1 MHRWKNLSSSTEAW
15 EAIEALE
22 LVNIEVVS
30 LTSDGTKQNRQ
41 FYSLCQ
47 IADDQSHNQ
56 LPYKTPSLYREHC
69 NPCHRGG
76 SNENPTAEQV
86 PLNAM
91 TLGCSTKLCTETSRQ
106 WTSSRKCLK
115 IFKMH
120 HKTFRRITGRK
131 EQLLYKIQIQT
142 YLEWMHS
149 ICHVK

>member
-76 SNENPTAEQV
+76 SNETPLLSKSPSMQWPWGAALSCVPRPQDNEHRAESVWKFSKCITKPSEGSQEGKNNYYTKYKYKHI
-86 PLNAM
+86 LNECIVYVM
-91 TLGCSTKLCTETSRQ
+91 
-106 WTSSRKCLK
+106 
-115 IFKMH
+115 
-120 HKTFRRITGRK
+120 
-131 EQLLYKIQIQT
+131 
-142 YLEWMHS
+142 
-149 ICHVK
+149 